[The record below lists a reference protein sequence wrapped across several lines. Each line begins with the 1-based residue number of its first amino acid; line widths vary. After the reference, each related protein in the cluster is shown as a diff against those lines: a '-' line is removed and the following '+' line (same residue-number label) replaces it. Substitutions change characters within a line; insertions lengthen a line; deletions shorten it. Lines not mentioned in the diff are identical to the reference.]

1 MTDDLKR
8 YMNREQPLDA
18 WLLDVIAIVNDVIY
32 CLSLQLN
39 KNMNEVFED
48 VS

>member
-18 WLLDVIAIVNDVIY
+18 WLLDVMAIVNDIIY

-39 KNMNEVFED
+39 QTMDGVFKD